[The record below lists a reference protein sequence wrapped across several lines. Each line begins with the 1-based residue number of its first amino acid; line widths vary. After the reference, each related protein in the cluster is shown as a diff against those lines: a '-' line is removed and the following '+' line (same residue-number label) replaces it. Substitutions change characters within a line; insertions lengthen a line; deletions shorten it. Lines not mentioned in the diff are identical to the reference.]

1 MYKAGIF
8 GFHFR
13 IVMHFHLKVDFDKGI
28 FMNVLVTG
36 GAGFIGSHVVDRFIQ
51 EGHQVSILDNLS
63 TGKRKNVNRE
73 AVLYK
78 ADICGTR
85 LERVFKRER
94 PAVIVHLAAQINVR
108 KSTEDPMFD
117 TNVNVVGTVNLL
129 QLAVKYGVQK
139 IVFASSGGAVYGEQY
154 QFPVP
159 ESHTTCPLSPYG
171 ISKLSCEYYLE
182 YFRHEAGIGYA
193 ALRFGNV
200 YGPRQN
206 PEGEAGVIAI
216 FSQQLL
222 NGQQPLINGNG
233 LQTRDYVY
241 VRDVVESVMIAS
253 DEQVNGIYNVGTGE
267 ETTVN
272 DIFHRLKALTG
283 VESKELHGP
292 GKKGEQLR
300 SVLDCSKLTEETG
313 WEPTISLAQGLAET
327 VEFFQR
333 KK

>member
-1 MYKAGIF
+1 
-8 GFHFR
+8 
-13 IVMHFHLKVDFDKGI
+13 
-28 FMNVLVTG
+28 MNVLVTG
-36 GAGFIGSHVVDRFIQ
+36 GAGFIGSHVVDRFVQ
-51 EGHQVSILDNLS
+51 EGHQVSVIDNLS

-78 ADICGTR
+78 TDICGSR
-85 LERVFKRER
+85 LDRIFKRER
-94 PAVIVHLAAQINVR
+94 PVVIVHLAAQMNVR
-108 KSTEDPMFD
+108 RSTEDPMFD
-117 TNVNVVGTVNLL
+117 ANVNILGTINLL
-129 QLAVKYGVQK
+129 QLSVKYGVRK
-139 IVFASSGGAVYGEQY
+139 IVFASSGGAVYGKQN
-154 QFPVP
+154 QFPAP
-159 ESHTTCPLSPYG
+159 ETHPTSPLSPYG

-182 YFRHEAGIGYA
+182 YFRYVTGLRYA

-222 NGQQPLINGNG
+222 KGQEILINGNG

-241 VRDVVESVMIAS
+241 VRDVVEAVMTAS
-253 DEQVNGIYNVGTGE
+253 DQHVNGIYNVGTGE

-272 DIFHRLKALTG
+272 DIFTRLMTLTQ
-283 VESKELHGP
+283 VECKELHGP
-292 GKKGEQLR
+292 AKKGEQLR

-313 WEPTISLAQGLAET
+313 WEPSVSLAEGFAET
-327 VEFFQR
+327 VEFFKQ